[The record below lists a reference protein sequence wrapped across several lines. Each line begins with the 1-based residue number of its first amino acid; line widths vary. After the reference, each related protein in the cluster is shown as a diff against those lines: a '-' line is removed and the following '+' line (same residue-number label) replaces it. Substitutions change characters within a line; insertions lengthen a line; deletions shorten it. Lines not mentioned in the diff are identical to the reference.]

1 MQLDESSPRMF
12 NLQTNEASESTL
24 LKIVD
29 IARELISYPSVTGR
43 ELHVMEYVDRL
54 LKRMGW
60 RTERW
65 PIPNDHRFNVFAT
78 PTNKPARVVFTTHL
92 DVVPAPESLFTPQ
105 VIGHVLKGR
114 GACDAKGIAAVMIQA
129 ADSLRLQGCADVG
142 LLFVVE
148 EETESSGAKAAAPE
162 LKKRGVL
169 HVVNGEPTEGKLIV
183 AQKGVLAGK
192 ISIAGK
198 ACHSGYPDLGVDANA
213 LLLEL
218 GHALR
223 LMSFGEHPIYG
234 HSTVNIGTIKGGAA
248 GNIVSPSAELSF
260 WVRAVTPVAPLQE
273 LIDAKVREI
282 AGRFAGSNVTT
293 QIQIASDPIELL
305 ALPGF
310 ETAVFCGGSDVS
322 YYVESGASCLMYG
335 PGSLLNAHTDD
346 EHIVLNDLAEAFRAY
361 RTIYATLAQS

>member
-1 MQLDESSPRMF
+1 MQLDESSPPMF
-12 NLQTNEASESTL
+12 NSQTNEASQSTVR
-24 LKIVD
+24 KIVD
-29 IARELISYPSVTGR
+29 LAKELISYPSVTGR
-43 ELHVMEYVDRL
+43 ELHVMEHVDRL

-60 RTERW
+60 QTERW

-78 PTNKPARVVFTTHL
+78 PTSKPVRVVFTTHL
-92 DVVPAPESLFTPQ
+92 DVVPAPESLFVPQ
-105 VIGHVLKGR
+105 VTAHVLKGR
-114 GACDAKGIAAVMIQA
+114 GACDAKGIAAVMIQS
-129 ADSLRLQGCADVG
+129 ADSLRVQGCTDVG

-148 EETESSGAKAAAPE
+148 EETESAGAKAAVPE
-162 LKKRGVL
+162 LKKRGIRHL
-169 HVVNGEPTEGKLIV
+169 INGEPTEGKLII

-213 LLLEL
+213 LLLEV

-223 LMSFGEHPIYG
+223 LISFGEHPVYG
-234 HSTVNIGTIKGGAA
+234 RSTLNIGAIKGGSA

-260 WVRAVTPVAPLQE
+260 WVRAVTPVEPLQE
-273 LIDAKVREI
+273 LISHTVREV

-293 QIQIASDPIELL
+293 QIQIASDPIELFS
-305 ALPGF
+305 LPGF

-346 EHIVLNDLAEAFRAY
+346 EHIMLNDLADAFRAY
-361 RTIYATLAQS
+361 RTIYATLA